1 MQTTNPLGLN
11 LIDDVANYAPA
22 HDITDEDKVEA
33 LTDAMRK
40 HGWQGAPI
48 VVLNDYAR
56 AFTGVHRLAA
66 AEGAEI
72 PAPGVDLEELL
83 EACGIDLWER
93 SAEMDADIEDVVRV
107 LVTELPAEIRETYGL
122 DIH

>member
-11 LIDDVANYAPA
+11 LIEDVTAYAPA
-22 HDITDEDKVEA
+22 HDITDEDKAEA
-33 LTDAMRK
+33 LANAMRE

-48 VVLNDYAR
+48 VVLSDYAR
-56 AFTGVHRLAA
+56 AITGVHRLAA

-72 PAPGVDLEELL
+72 AAPGVDLEELL

-93 SAEMDADIEDVVRV
+93 SAEMDTDIDQVVRV
-107 LVTELPAEIRETYGL
+107 LVTELPADVRDAYGL